1 MHNLNKVNLYLYV
14 IVRWFAFEKT
24 LKPWIPSTTFDF
36 VNDRPFPSS
45 LVPLFQNESKCE
57 TFHMKMIEF
66 FMQFHFGANQSHFHK
81 NGSHLES
88 VWNRGRLLKSAV
100 IIQAILLQIKSLFRP
115 LVIQLVWCVLK
126 QLFTSVSVK
135 VVDIYLHFGENNC

>member
-24 LKPWIPSTTFDF
+24 LETFYNLHF

-81 NGSHLES
+81 NGLHLDS

-100 IIQAILLQIKSLFRP
+100 IIQAILSQIDTL
-115 LVIQLVWCVLK
+115 
-126 QLFTSVSVK
+126 
-135 VVDIYLHFGENNC
+135 